1 MSNESIVLASSI
13 SSTTEETVFTEKQK
27 AAGYH
32 NVRSS
37 MHTAVYLTDDF
48 VGNIR
53 LQGTLSLFPT
63 ESDWVD
69 IHDSEFFGDST
80 TNSFYVNFDG
90 NFTFL
95 RAAYFLESGL
105 IQEIRYNH

>member
-1 MSNESIVLASSI
+1 MTNESIVLASSVNSI
-13 SSTTEETVFTEKQK
+13 SEDTVYTEKQK

-32 NVRSS
+32 NMRSS
-37 MHTAVYLTDDF
+37 MLTAVYLIDDF
-48 VGNIR
+48 VGNIK

-63 ESDWVD
+63 EDDWVD

-95 RAAYFLESGL
+95 RAAYYLESGI
-105 IQEIRYNH
+105 IQEIRYNY